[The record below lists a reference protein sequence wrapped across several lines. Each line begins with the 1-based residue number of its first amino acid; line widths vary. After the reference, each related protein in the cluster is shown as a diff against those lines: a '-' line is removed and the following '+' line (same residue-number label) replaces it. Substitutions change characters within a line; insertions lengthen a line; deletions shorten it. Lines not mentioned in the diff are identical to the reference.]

1 MCRPGSLTAKN
12 LLAFSWGREYPVN
25 ILLHLLVGTP
35 WQETMTK
42 FGSPAATTISDNGTD
57 QQFEIATN
65 LIDFDFRSQT
75 SAMSQVSARTEYVIP
90 SLVEDKVS
98 PRAKDILQKVYRF
111 VQDECIPA
119 ETAFF
124 AQVKPDMKNGR
135 WTSYPAIIEDL
146 KAKARAH
153 NPPLWNLFLHK
164 GYPEGPG
171 LSNLEYALMA
181 EIMGTCYI
189 ASEAMNCA
197 APDTGNM
204 EVFAKYGTPEQK
216 KEWLVPLLDG
226 KIRSAFAMTE
236 RFVASSDAT
245 NIRTAITTQGDDYV
259 INGRKW
265 WISGAGDPR
274 CKVLLVMGKT
284 DPNNASPHK
293 QQSLVIVP
301 ADAPGITYVRPMHVF
316 GEDSAP
322 HGHMEILFE
331 NVRVPKRNIILGE
344 GRGFEVI
351 QGRLGP
357 GRIHHCM
364 RTIGIAEVS
373 LDLLINR
380 IFDKDRK
387 VFGKHLFQHGT
398 VQGDVADCRM
408 EIEQARWLVLN
419 AADKIDRAGAKN
431 AMKEIALAK
440 VVVPKMALKVID
452 RAQQVHG
459 AEGICQDSKLP
470 MLWIHTRT
478 LRYADG
484 PDETHRAQ
492 IGRLEMKRAPQVIAD
507 IKRNQDRQEAMLKS
521 LNLRAAH
528 SAAVAKL

>member
-1 MCRPGSLTAKN
+1 MA
-12 LLAFSWGREYPVN
+12 
-25 ILLHLLVGTP
+25 
-35 WQETMTK
+35 QE
-42 FGSPAATTISDNGTD
+42 SRAAAT
-57 QQFEIATN
+57 
-65 LIDFDFRSQT
+65 RS
-75 SAMSQVSARTEYVIP
+75 EYVIP
-90 SLVEDKVS
+90 SLIEDKIS
-98 PRAKDILQKVYRF
+98 PRAKDILQRVHRF
-111 VQDECIPA
+111 VEDECIPA
-119 ETAFF
+119 ETVFL
-124 AQVKPDMKNGR
+124 AQISDKMEGGR
-135 WTSYPAIIEDL
+135 WTSYPSVIEDL
-146 KAKARAH
+146 KRKARAQ

-181 EIMGTCYI
+181 EVMGRCQLS
-189 ASEAMNCA
+189 SEAMNCS

-216 KEWLVPLLDG
+216 KQWLVPLLEG
-226 KIRSAFAMTE
+226 QIRSAFAMTE

-245 NIRTAITTQGDDYV
+245 NIRTSITTSGTDYV

-301 ADAPGITYVRPMHVF
+301 ADAPGITYVRPMHVM

-331 NVRVPKRNIILGE
+331 NVRVPKSNIILGE

-364 RTIGIAEVS
+364 RTIGVAEVA

-380 IFDKDRK
+380 MYDPDRK
-387 VFGKHLFQHGT
+387 VFGKHFHQHGT
-398 VQGDVADCRM
+398 LQSDVANSRM

-419 AADKIDRAGAKN
+419 AADKIDRFTAKH

-440 VVVPKMALKVID
+440 VVVPSMCLKVID

-459 AEGICQDSKLP
+459 AEGLCQDSRLP
-470 MLWIHTRT
+470 FLWISVRT

-492 IGRLEMKRAPQVIAD
+492 IARLEVKRAAQISAD
-507 IKRNQDRQEAMLKS
+507 IKRNLERQQGALKA
-521 LNLRAAH
+521 LGLKEAH
-528 SAAVAKL
+528 SAVVAKL